1 MRGWLGIGCGDK
13 EETTMSELT
22 ELQVNDLLATLP
34 GWRLVDRAG
43 RLRIE
48 KVFKTGNF
56 QAGVAFL
63 TRVAAVADELNH
75 HPDVLLTYPRV
86 TIQLTTH
93 DAGGVTE
100 KDFELAKRIDA
111 LGV

>member
-1 MRGWLGIGCGDK
+1 
-13 EETTMSELT
+13 MSELT
-22 ELQVNDLLATLP
+22 ELQVNELLAMLP

-48 KVFKTGNF
+48 KVFKTGSF
-56 QAGVAFL
+56 LAGMAFL
-63 TRVAAVADELNH
+63 TQVAAVAEELNH

-93 DAGGVTE
+93 DAGGLTE
-100 KDFELAKRIDA
+100 KDFELARRIDA